1 METKEVKTTTIYHGQ
16 DSEGNSAALVTP
28 EAAVFDE
35 KGICLKDKLADIDP
49 KALRSLYETQLAGIE
64 EAGNMEL
71 ENLKTSQSLFELSF
85 NTDRFTTRKSIP
97 SQKRH
102 KGMIISYM
110 EYNMPILECYV
121 GDTVGDGDNT
131 NGDEL
136 FANDTNWQLLNT
148 SPQIISQI
156 GASVSG
162 TKLADLKA
170 YHTIIYMGSSK
181 SPNENLS
188 YTITDDDTN
197 LPTFK
202 NKAARDGTTIEI
214 YTLPQSEPSTLVVN
228 HRVSDKPSGNH
239 HYHCH
244 IPADCIGHMKLVWLN
259 ELNGFFVT
267 RTTYESIDQ

>member
-1 METKEVKTTTIYHGQ
+1 M
-16 DSEGNSAALVTP
+16 A
-28 EAAVFDE
+28 
-35 KGICLKDKLADIDP
+35 
-49 KALRSLYETQLAGIE
+49 
-64 EAGNMEL
+64 
-71 ENLKTSQSLFELSF
+71 
-85 NTDRFTTRKSIP
+85 
-97 SQKRH
+97 
-102 KGMIISYM
+102 
-110 EYNMPILECYV
+110 ILECCV

-162 TKLADLKA
+162 TKLSDLKA

-181 SPNENLS
+181 SSNENLS

-228 HRVSDKPSGNH
+228 HMVSDNPSGNP
-239 HYHCH
+239 HYPCN

-267 RTTYESIDQ
+267 HESFDQ

>member
-35 KGICLKDKLADIDP
+35 RGVCLKDKLADIDP
-49 KALRSLYETQLAGIE
+49 EALRSLYETQLAGIE
-64 EAGNMEL
+64 EAGSKEL
-71 ENLKTSQSLFELSF
+71 ENLKTSQSLLELSF

-97 SQKRH
+97 IQKRH
-102 KGMIISYM
+102 KGMIISYI

-121 GDTVGDGDNT
+121 GDTVGDTTSGNDI
-131 NGDEL
+131 

-148 SPQIISQI
+148 SQQILSLI

-162 TKLADLKA
+162 TKLSNLKA
-170 YHTIIYMGSSK
+170 YHTIIYMGSSE

-188 YTITDDDTN
+188 YTIIDDDTN

-228 HRVSDKPSGNH
+228 HMVSDKPSGNP
-239 HYHCH
+239 YYPCH

-267 RTTYESIDQ
+267 HESIDQ